1 MPLTRR
7 QLLAS
12 SAGLAAG
19 LALPGLARAVSAS
32 DRRFLFL
39 YVRGGWDP
47 PLVFAPGFDV
57 EGVYTGEA
65 STPATYGDCQLVA
78 APQRPAADAFF
89 SQHIDRCC
97 ILNGL
102 EVRSVTHATC
112 QRISHTGSSRAQGD
126 DWAAIL
132 GAAAP
137 HLVLPTL
144 VVSGVSFTDQYGGVV
159 TRLGRRGQLLGL
171 LDGSALEDRAQ
182 GYTPADP
189 AVEALVNQA
198 VRARVEAAEIEAP
211 DAQLSFASA
220 HAQALDRRDR
230 LVELAA
236 DPDLQMPDDGS
247 YQPAS
252 TRVIPAL
259 RCFELGLS
267 RCAVVEHGGYLNHG
281 WDTHSDIEEQTL
293 HYEELFVDLQ
303 LIMDELDS
311 RPGPLGGSLADET
324 TVVVFSEMGRAPSL
338 NSAFGKD
345 HWTYTSVMLLGSG
358 VRGNQVIGGF
368 DSGWRGH
375 RVDRFTGEADE
386 GGVAMTA
393 AHLGATLMALGDVDP
408 EEHLPGIEPIEAA
421 LD

>member
-1 MPLTRR
+1 MRLSRR
-7 QLLAS
+7 QLLGT
-12 SAGLAAG
+12 SALAAAG
-19 LALPGLARAVSAS
+19 LALPGLAHAVSAS

-57 EGVYTGEA
+57 QGVYTGQG
-65 STPATYGDCQLVA
+65 SVPATYGDCQLVA

-97 ILNGL
+97 VLNGL

-132 GAAAP
+132 GAGAS

-171 LDGSALEDRAQ
+171 LDGSALEARDRPV
-182 GYTPADP
+182 TPADP
-189 AVEALVNQA
+189 EVEALVNQA
-198 VRARVEAAEIEAP
+198 VRARVEGWSASAAEEHQAFA
-211 DAQLSFASA
+211 DA
-220 HAQALDRRDR
+220 HVQALDRRDR

-303 LIMDELDS
+303 LIMEELDA

-324 TVVVFSEMGRAPSL
+324 CVVVFSEMGRAPSL
-338 NSAFGKD
+338 NGAFGKD

-358 VRGNQVIGGF
+358 VRGNQVIGRF
-368 DSGWRGH
+368 DEGWRGH
-375 RVDRFTGEADE
+375 RVDQWTGEVSED
-386 GGVAMTA
+386 GVAMTA

-408 EEHLPGIEPIEAA
+408 EEHLPGIEVIEAA
-421 LD
+421 IE